1 MVGVA
6 PGGRASMRPLLV
18 AFAKVARP
26 TLFTAGF
33 RTHAFAAWEGA
44 REVVG
49 RTKYH
54 SSCPLGIKRVA
65 SRAQR
70 TDGLGAR
77 LRARMAWS

>member
-18 AFAKVARP
+18 AFVKVARP
-26 TLFTAGF
+26 TLFTAGS
-33 RTHAFAAWEGA
+33 RAFAAWEGA